1 MTTPGDSVET
11 HGSSWTSI
19 VRRAGLRAWPPE
31 QLLPDEQP
39 EYVASWVY
47 VFGVATIAALVIV
60 IVSGLVLALKGP
72 TWWHVSSVGLFF
84 NSLHLW
90 SVELF
95 FFFMV
100 IHLWAKFLM
109 AAWRGR
115 RALTWVTGA
124 VAFVVSVGAAF
135 TGYLSQ
141 QNFASQ
147 WIASQAKDGL
157 NSVGIGAFFNVLDF
171 GQMFTW
177 HVVLLPLGIVVL
189 VIAHVLLVRKHGVVP
204 PFPARTPADPSVPP
218 GSKADTP

>member
-1 MTTPGDSVET
+1 MRV
-11 HGSSWTSI
+11 
-19 VRRAGLRAWPPE
+19 LPPE
-31 QLLPDEQP
+31 RLLPDEQP
-39 EYVASWVY
+39 VYVASWVY
-47 VFGVATIAALVIV
+47 VFGVATAAALIIV
-60 IVSGLVLALKGP
+60 IASGLVLTLEGP
-72 TWWHVSSVGLFF
+72 TWWHTSSVGLFF
-84 NSLHLW
+84 NSMHLW

-109 AAWRGR
+109 AAWRGK
-115 RALTWVTGA
+115 RAMTWVTGA
-124 VAFVVSVGAAF
+124 VAFVVSIGAAF

-177 HVVLLPLGIVVL
+177 HIVLLPLGIVVL
-189 VIAHVLLVRKHGVVP
+189 VVAHVLLVRKHGVVE
-204 PFPARTPADPSVPP
+204 PFPAHTDPSRGASPSLP
-218 GSKADTP
+218 EGQGR

>member
-1 MTTPGDSVET
+1 MTASEGRSA
-11 HGSSWTSI
+11 GRSWTAAL
-19 VRRAGLRAWPPE
+19 RRAGLRALPPE
-31 QLLPDEQP
+31 KLLPDEQP
-39 EYVASWVY
+39 VYVASWVY
-47 VFGVATIAALVIV
+47 VFGVLTIAALIIV
-60 IVSGLVLALKGP
+60 IGSGLVLALKGP
-72 TWWHVSSVGLFF
+72 TWWHISSIGLFF
-84 NSLHLW
+84 NSVHLW

-100 IHLWAKFLM
+100 VHLWAKFFM

-115 RALTWVTGA
+115 RAMTWVTGS
-124 VAFVVSVGAAF
+124 VAFVVSIGAAF

-177 HVVLLPLGIVVL
+177 HVVLLPLGIVAL
-189 VIAHVLLVRKHGVVP
+189 VVAHVLLVRKHGVVP
-204 PFPARTPADPSVPP
+204 PLPARRASTAPATAPVGEHD
-218 GSKADTP
+218 GR

>member
-1 MTTPGDSVET
+1 MSTSGERVGTEPT
-11 HGSSWTSI
+11 SWTGA
-19 VRRAGLRAWPPE
+19 VRRAGLRAFPPE
-31 QLLPDEQP
+31 RLLPDEQP
-39 EYVASWVY
+39 AYVASWVY
-47 VFGVATIAALVIV
+47 VFGVATIAALVTV
-60 IVSGLVLALKGP
+60 IASGLVLALEGP
-72 TWWHVSSVGLFF
+72 TWWHTSSTGLFL
-84 NSLHLW
+84 NSMHVW

-115 RALTWVTGA
+115 RAMTWVTGA
-124 VAFVVSVGAAF
+124 VAFVVSIGTAF

-177 HVVLLPLGIVVL
+177 HIVLLPLGIVVL
-189 VIAHVLLVRKHGVVP
+189 VVAHVLLVRKHGVVP
-204 PFPARTPADPSVPP
+204 PFPARTEPSGRSSPLP
-218 GSKADTP
+218 GGQNS